1 MKWQQ
6 QSEGNRALFN
16 LRMKMSYLVQVK
28 REIRYKNRGAL
39 IRFITVVSVSVYET
53 RYYFTLENV
62 EQQQSHPRSYLNF
75 IHVHQSERVAIAPCR
90 IILLIKQQ

>member
-53 RYYFTLENV
+53 SFTLENV

-75 IHVHQSERVAIAPCR
+75 VHVHQSERVATAPSR

>member
-53 RYYFTLENV
+53 SFTLENV

-75 IHVHQSERVAIAPCR
+75 VHVHQSERVAIAPSR

>member
-28 REIRYKNRGAL
+28 REIRYKQRS
-39 IRFITVVSVSVYET
+39 TDMVY
-53 RYYFTLENV
+53 NSS
-62 EQQQSHPRSYLNF
+62 Q
-75 IHVHQSERVAIAPCR
+75 C
-90 IILLIKQQ
+90 

>member
-28 REIRYKNRGAL
+28 HEIRYKNRGAL
-39 IRFITVVSVSVYET
+39 IWFITVVSVSVYET
-53 RYYFTLENV
+53 SFTLENV

-75 IHVHQSERVAIAPCR
+75 VYVHQSERVAIAPSR